1 MSLMRLQLDKKC
13 KDADRLGDLAVWADY
28 DNCKRQS
35 GEALSDFV
43 TRYEWTRLKCRVK
56 GLKISDWISAL
67 NLITKAELS
76 LIQLTLV

>member
-43 TRYEWTRLKCRVK
+43 TRYEWAASNAGWRVSRSLT
-56 GLKISDWISAL
+56 GSAP
-67 NLITKAELS
+67 
-76 LIQLTLV
+76 